1 MDRRIDLDHAPL
13 RPDDDNSSPAPVAA
27 EAVRL
32 VVWDLDDTFW
42 RGTLTEG
49 GIAYQQRT
57 HDMIIELARRGIIS
71 SICSKNDIA
80 PVRDI
85 LEAKGLWGYFVMPSI
100 SWEPKGPRIAQLVQA
115 VQLRP
120 PTILFIDD
128 NPLNLREALHF
139 VPGLQLASETLIDT
153 MLDDPRFRGKD
164 DHALTRLTQ
173 YKLLEQRQAE
183 QASSGGDTREFL
195 RGSGITVRVLHDLD
209 AHIDRIVELINRT
222 NQLNFTKLRLPDDI
236 APAREAVQALL
247 GNFKMQSGLVN
258 VRDRYGDHGL
268 TGFYTVDTIARR
280 LVHFCFSCRTQNMG
294 VERWLY
300 EKLGR
305 PALRVQGEV
314 TTDIF
319 TADMPD
325 WISWS
330 HNAEDDAA
338 GATSARLGRV
348 LVRGGCDLQTL
359 AHYLGMAAVSVCGEY
374 HFHRFGKAIRV
385 DHSACVALAL
395 SGIDA
400 ATMRA
405 LEPLAYRREDFVT
418 ALTTD
423 AAFETYVFSFQSD
436 AVLALYRHRSLGVT
450 VPFGVAQMRNSLDLA
465 QVDRGQLDKR
475 LPDPNARRAL
485 DALLADY
492 VYVGL
497 IGEAAFKANLQ
508 QLFDATTPGARIFIV
523 LGNERFIDQSGMERV
538 HEHHARLNRWIAD
551 IAGQC
556 GRDVRLINPADH
568 IHHPSDV
575 IDVNHYVPKVYHRL
589 SEAIIGA
596 AGRSP

>member
-1 MDRRIDLDHAPL
+1 MP
-13 RPDDDNSSPAPVAA
+13 

-32 VVWDLDDTFW
+32 VVWDLDETFW

-49 GIAYQQRT
+49 GIEYQRHA
-57 HDMIIELARRGIIS
+57 HDIVIALARRGIIS
-71 SICSKNDIA
+71 SICSKNDLD
-80 PVRDI
+80 PVRGI
-85 LEAKGLWGYFVMPSI
+85 LLEHGIWDYFVLPSI
-100 SWEPKGPRIAQLVQA
+100 SWEPKGPRMAQLVEA
-115 VQLRP
+115 VQLRA

-128 NPLNLREALHF
+128 NPLNLQEALHF
-139 VPGLQLASETLIDT
+139 VPGLQIADETLVDT

-164 DHALTRLTQ
+164 DRALTRLAQ

-183 QASSGGDTREFL
+183 QAKSGGDTRDFL
-195 RGSGITVRVLHDLD
+195 RASGIKVRVLHELD

-222 NQLNFTKLRLPDDI
+222 NQLNFTKVRLPDDM
-236 APAREAVQALL
+236 APARAAVRALL
-247 GNFKMQSGLVN
+247 GDFRMQSGLVS

-268 TGFYTVDTIARR
+268 TGFYTVDTISGR

-305 PALRVQGEV
+305 PALKVHGEV

-319 TADMPD
+319 APDMSD
-325 WISWS
+325 WIAWS
-330 HNAEDDAA
+330 RDGEEDSDGGA
-338 GATSARLGRV
+338 GGSLGRV

-359 AHYLGMAAVSVCGEY
+359 AHYLGMAAASVRGEY

-385 DHSACVALAL
+385 DHSACLRLAL
-395 SGIDA
+395 EGIDA
-400 ATMRA
+400 DVMRA
-405 LEPLAYRREDFVT
+405 LEPVAYRREDFST

-423 AAFETYVFSFQSD
+423 SAFETYVFSFQSD
-436 AVLALYRHRSLGVT
+436 AVQALYRHRKLGFA

-465 QVDRGQLDKR
+465 RVDRAQLDKR

-492 VYVGL
+492 EHIGL
-497 IGEAAFKANLQ
+497 IGEAEFKENLQ
-508 QLFDATTPGARIFIV
+508 RLLAATTPGARIFIV
-523 LGNERFIDQSGMERV
+523 LGNERFVDKGGIERV
-538 HEHHARLNRWIAD
+538 HEHHAHINRWIGAV
-551 IAGQC
+551 AATS
-556 GRDVRLINPADH
+556 GRDVRPLSPAGH
-568 IHHPSDV
+568 IRDPSDV

-589 SEAIIGA
+589 SEAIIA
-596 AGRSP
+596 AA